1 MIELERL
8 GFKLRHPR
16 MHGPARSQWDENL
29 LRQYIEKVLETCDN
43 TNTSSDQL
51 EDKGNSQS
59 NVIIPEQFFI
69 RSERS
74 SDGCVLS

>member
-1 MIELERL
+1 MELERL

-29 LRQYIEKVLETCDN
+29 LRQYIEKVLEKCDS
-43 TNTSSDQL
+43 TNSSSDQL
-51 EDKGNSQS
+51 EDKGNLQP
-59 NVIIPEQFFI
+59 NVAIPEQFLI

-74 SDGCVLS
+74 SEGCVLS